1 MQRTGD
7 GVDEKRKDWTEE
19 ERLKLAAK
27 LDAELEE
34 YINNLE
40 KKSYT
45 EGWPEDKWQEEMEKH
60 PFFMKKTPEPGDELS
75 PLMEGLQQLKY
86 GEDENTPEGAFLFD
100 TCSYILSLTFAVAY
114 VQSIHCLPPMQNIHI
129 YF

>member
-7 GVDEKRKDWTEE
+7 EVGEKRKNWTEE

-27 LDAELEE
+27 LDAELDE
-34 YINNLE
+34 YINSLE

-45 EGWPEDKWQEEMEKH
+45 EGWPENKWQEEMEKH
-60 PFFMKKTPEPGDELS
+60 PFFMKKAPEPGDELS

-100 TCSYILSLTFAVAY
+100 TDRLLVIIC
-114 VQSIHCLPPMQNIHI
+114 P
-129 YF
+129 